1 VFSLFFIPSGS
12 CDHHTAHGKV
22 LAGLCVYDSYKRN
35 FAMTTLNLGNLAT
48 FRLVIQRGSF
58 SAAADILGLSQPA
71 VSLQVRQLEQF
82 LRTRLVERT
91 GRGIKATAAGLAL
104 LEHGNRIEQVVEE
117 AIRSVSEFSHEIS
130 GTITLG
136 TGATACIHLLPP
148 LLQQLREEH
157 PLLRVGVTTGNTLDV
172 VRAVEENR
180 LDIGLV
186 TLPASGR
193 ALEVMP
199 LLDEEFVLIISQV
212 QDEQIA
218 HFTPQILHALPLI
231 AFESGS
237 GTRDLIDGWFNIC
250 DLEVCP
256 VMQLGSIEAI
266 KRMVR
271 AGLGYSIV
279 PLMAVDNV
287 ADREGLS
294 VRSLNPVLH
303 RQLGIV
309 MRQDKI
315 LSKGISEVIR
325 LLREKTNG

>member
-1 VFSLFFIPSGS
+1 
-12 CDHHTAHGKV
+12 
-22 LAGLCVYDSYKRN
+22 
-35 FAMTTLNLGNLAT
+35 MTTLNLGNLAT

-199 LLDEEFVLIISQV
+199 VLDEEFVLIISQA
-212 QDEQIA
+212 QDEEIA
-218 HFTPQILHALPLI
+218 QFTPQILHALPLI

-237 GTRDLIDGWFNIC
+237 GTRDLIDGWFKTC

-279 PLMAVDNV
+279 PRMAVENV

>member
-1 VFSLFFIPSGS
+1 
-12 CDHHTAHGKV
+12 
-22 LAGLCVYDSYKRN
+22 
-35 FAMTTLNLGNLAT
+35 MTTLNLGNLAT

-117 AIRSVSEFSHEIS
+117 AVRSVSEFSHEIS
-130 GTITLG
+130 GTIMLG

-199 LLDEEFVLIISQV
+199 LLDEEFVLIFSQA
-212 QDEQIA
+212 QDEEIA
-218 HFTPQILHALPLI
+218 QFTPQILHALPLI

-237 GTRDLIDGWFNIC
+237 GTRDLIDDWFNTC

-256 VMQLGSIEAI
+256 VMQLGNIEAI

-279 PLMAVDNV
+279 PRMAVETV

>member
-1 VFSLFFIPSGS
+1 
-12 CDHHTAHGKV
+12 
-22 LAGLCVYDSYKRN
+22 
-35 FAMTTLNLGNLAT
+35 MTTLNLGNLAT

-148 LLQQLREEH
+148 LLRQLREEH

-199 LLDEEFVLIISQV
+199 LLDEEFVLIISQA
-212 QDEQIA
+212 QDEEIA
-218 HFTPQILHALPLI
+218 QFSPQILHALPLI

-237 GTRDLIDGWFNIC
+237 GTRDLIDDWFNTC
-250 DLEVCP
+250 DLEVRP

-279 PLMAVDNV
+279 PRMAVENV

-325 LLREKTNG
+325 LLREKVNG

>member
-1 VFSLFFIPSGS
+1 
-12 CDHHTAHGKV
+12 
-22 LAGLCVYDSYKRN
+22 
-35 FAMTTLNLGNLAT
+35 MTTLNLGNLAT

-212 QDEQIA
+212 QDEEIA
-218 HFTPQILHALPLI
+218 QFSPQILHALPLI

-237 GTRDLIDGWFNIC
+237 GTRDLIDGWFNTC

-279 PLMAVDNV
+279 PRMAVETV
-287 ADREGLS
+287 ADREGLC
-294 VRSLNPVLH
+294 VRSLNPILH

-325 LLREKTNG
+325 LLREKVNG